1 MRVLGAGPHA
11 HRRYVVHKPGERKL
25 KSKSAAKM
33 DQALQRAVKAV
44 VTVNRELHAAASDR
58 SCRHIELDLKG
69 RGVQYSTGDH
79 IAVLARNRCVT
90 PLPEAAAQASDAV
103 QTAPRW

>member
-1 MRVLGAGPHA
+1 M
-11 HRRYVVHKPGERKL
+11 VHKPGERKL

-58 SCRHIELDLKG
+58 SCRHIELDVKG

-79 IAVLARNRCVT
+79 IAILARNRCVT
-90 PLPEAAAQASDAV
+90 DSTASGKNVQASDAG
-103 QTAPRW
+103 QTAPSW

>member
-1 MRVLGAGPHA
+1 MSSALRCYRALNLTRPPS
-11 HRRYVVHKPGERKL
+11 YVVHKAGERKA

-33 DQALQRAVKAV
+33 DQALARAVKAI
-44 VTVNRELHAAASDR
+44 VTVNRELHAPASDR

-79 IAVLARNRCVT
+79 IAILARNRFSA
-90 PLPEAAAQASDAV
+90 PKILNHGASL
-103 QTAPRW
+103 

>member
-1 MRVLGAGPHA
+1 MHKAGD
-11 HRRYVVHKPGERKL
+11 RKA

-33 DQALQRAVKAV
+33 DQALQRCVTAC
-44 VTVNRELHAAASDR
+44 VTVNRELHSAASDR

-79 IAVLARNRCVT
+79 IAILARNRHVTSRVRLFCACV
-90 PLPEAAAQASDAV
+90 
-103 QTAPRW
+103 

>member
-1 MRVLGAGPHA
+1 MPRELCSCRLMRIGS
-11 HRRYVVHKPGERKL
+11 YVVHKTGERKV

-33 DQALQRAVKAV
+33 DQALARAVKAV
-44 VTVNRELHAAASDR
+44 VTVNRELHASASDR

-79 IAVLARNRCVT
+79 IAILARNRHVTSRVRLLCACV
-90 PLPEAAAQASDAV
+90 
-103 QTAPRW
+103 

>member
-1 MRVLGAGPHA
+1 
-11 HRRYVVHKPGERKL
+11 
-25 KSKSAAKM
+25 M

-79 IAVLARNRCVT
+79 VAVLARNRC
-90 PLPEAAAQASDAV
+90 PALAPQAECASV
-103 QTAPRW
+103 

>member
-1 MRVLGAGPHA
+1 
-11 HRRYVVHKPGERKL
+11 VVHKPGERKL

-58 SCRHIELDLKG
+58 SCRHIELDVKG

-79 IAVLARNRCVT
+79 IAILARNRCVT
-90 PLPEAAAQASDAV
+90 DPTASGKNVQASDAG
-103 QTAPRW
+103 QTAPSW